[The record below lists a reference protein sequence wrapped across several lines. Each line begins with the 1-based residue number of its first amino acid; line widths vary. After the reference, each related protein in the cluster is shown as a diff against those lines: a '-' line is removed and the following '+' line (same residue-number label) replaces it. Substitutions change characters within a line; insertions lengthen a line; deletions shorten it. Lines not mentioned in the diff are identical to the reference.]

1 MKTNRLILAIVLL
14 LFILASLGL
23 FIRDL
28 IWKEAPGAFK
38 VEPYIQLGNRPSL
51 SGPEALTLVWQADD
65 REARWSV
72 MLKPSPAS
80 HWQAAGEPSV
90 RALRFGSFPPARLYS
105 ADLTNIPPGQSFA
118 YRVLKDGNI
127 VFAARARARKNATQP
142 YSFAVFGDLGTGS
155 AGQRKIAF
163 QVHRAQPDFVVMPG
177 DIVYKHGRL
186 SEYLE
191 RFFPIYNAEEASPSS
206 GAPLLRSVLFVAAPG
221 NHDIGTTNYD
231 KARDLFKFPDGMAY
245 FFLWNQP
252 LNGPLQKPDAANI
265 PQLIGSPAL
274 TAPFL
279 SAAGANYPSMANF
292 SFDYGNS
299 HWTILDGNDY
309 MDWTD
314 PALRAWLENDLKA
327 SGKAVWR
334 FVAFHQSPFS
344 SGKTHFTEQRMR
356 LLADIFQKWRV
367 DIVFT
372 GHQHNYQRTFPLRFR
387 ALPWPDGGLLSQS
400 GEVDGVMQLDR
411 LFDGHT
417 RTRPNGVIYVVTG
430 AGGAPLVGR
439 KTQDQKFMWQPY
451 TDKFVADTHSF
462 TLCEVTGR
470 RLAVRQISEDGREL
484 DRFTMSK

>member
-1 MKTNRLILAIVLL
+1 MKTTRPILAIALL

-28 IWKEAPGAFK
+28 LWKEAPGPFK
-38 VEPYIQLGNRPSL
+38 VEPYIQLGNRPWL
-51 SGPEALTLVWQADD
+51 SGLEALTLVWQADD
-65 REARWSV
+65 FDTRWSV
-72 MLKPSPAS
+72 MLKPSPTS
-80 HWQAAGEPSV
+80 PWQAAGQPSV

-105 ADLTNIPPGQSFA
+105 ADLGNIPPGQTFA

-127 VFAARARARKNATQP
+127 VFAARARARKNAAQP
-142 YSFAVFGDLGTGS
+142 YSFAVFADLGAGS

-163 QVHRAQPDFVVMPG
+163 QVHQRQPDFVVMPG

-191 RFFPIYNAEEASPSS
+191 RFFPIYNAPEPSPFS
-206 GAPLLRSVLFVAAPG
+206 GAPLLRSVLFIAAPG
-221 NHDIGTTNYD
+221 NHDIGTTNYG
-231 KARDLFKFPDGMAY
+231 KARDLTKFPDGMAY

-252 LNGPLQKPDAANI
+252 LNGPLQKPGVANT
-265 PQLIGSPAL
+265 PQLIGSPEL

-279 SAAGANYPSMANF
+279 TAAGANYPRMANF

-309 MDWTD
+309 VDWTN
-314 PALRAWLENDLKA
+314 PTLRAWVDNDLKKA
-327 SGKAVWR
+327 GKAVWR

-356 LLADIFQKWRV
+356 LLADIFQRRQV

-387 ALPWPDGGLLSQS
+387 ALPWPDGKLVSES
-400 GEVDGVMQLDR
+400 GEVDGVIQLDK
-411 LFDGHT
+411 LFDGQT
-417 RTRPNGVIYVVTG
+417 RRRPNGVIYLVSG

-439 KTQDQKFMWQPY
+439 KTQDKKFMWQPY

-470 RLAVRQISEDGREL
+470 TLAVRQISEEGRQL
-484 DRFTMSK
+484 DRFTITK